1 MGGMYMVQHV
11 YTTTTSA
18 SRSTLACPVTSRNDL
33 RVLMQVQDSAACQ
46 RQSLTRRIFGTEFS
60 FCVAA
65 HAERKAMKAVNE
77 SSIGSSSNDKHHVH
91 FSSSL

>member
-46 RQSLTRRIFGTEFS
+46 RQSLTD
-60 FCVAA
+60 
-65 HAERKAMKAVNE
+65 
-77 SSIGSSSNDKHHVH
+77 GSSAQN
-91 FSSSL
+91 SLFAWRRMRSGKR